1 MVCTFHDLF
10 VLTGEYSTPEFRA
23 RFADQA
29 RLAAERADCI
39 IAVSRFTADQVQ
51 TLLGVDRG
59 RVRVVHHGV
68 QPPNPPPGIER
79 ESIVLH
85 VGAIQTRKNISRLV
99 EAFETM
105 PKDWRLYFVGSSGF
119 DGENILDQISQSPAT
134 SRIVLTGYVSMSQL
148 EELYARASIFAF
160 PSLDEGFGMPILD
173 AMARGVPV
181 ITSSVSALPE
191 VAGNA
196 ALLVN
201 PLDTGDIAGGLD
213 RLSSDVELRRKLVRN
228 GYERVKQ
235 FSWAKAVD
243 QTRQIYREL
252 TGR

>member
-1 MVCTFHDLF
+1 MRVALDATYSVGSALSGVGVYSRQILFGLARREPESEFLFCYRSHRLLRSLLDRIPSNARRTLLLDDQGPPDCDVFHGLNQRLPAPNSPTPMVCTFHDLF

-119 DGENILDQISQSPAT
+119 NGENILDQISQSPAT

-148 EELYARASIFAF
+148 EELYAR
-160 PSLDEGFGMPILD
+160 
-173 AMARGVPV
+173 
-181 ITSSVSALPE
+181 
-191 VAGNA
+191 
-196 ALLVN
+196 
-201 PLDTGDIAGGLD
+201 
-213 RLSSDVELRRKLVRN
+213 
-228 GYERVKQ
+228 
-235 FSWAKAVD
+235 
-243 QTRQIYREL
+243 
-252 TGR
+252 